1 MSKKYIGT
9 AKKIAEIN
17 VNIVAENEEEAM
29 TILDKF
35 VSNFDLFSSTKN
47 QIIDLEIEEKGQE
60 INEEKYKHSDIYEIN
75 SCEKCECFCPVCH
88 SCMIDE

>member
-1 MSKKYIGT
+1 MSKKYVGT

-17 VNIVAENEEEAM
+17 VNIVAENE
-29 TILDKF
+29 
-35 VSNFDLFSSTKN
+35 
-47 QIIDLEIEEKGQE
+47 
-60 INEEKYKHSDIYEIN
+60 EEKYKHSDIYEIN